1 MPLISALFVVDV
13 NLIVICPLASAV
25 AVNCWML
32 AMFCPPD
39 AATMSK
45 FVSTCVPLMLTLN
58 TREPLVVKNVSQKCK
73 RTVWLD
79 PAVRPG
85 MV

>member
-1 MPLISALFVVDV
+1 MPLISALFVTDV
-13 NLIVICPLASAV
+13 NVITYWPLEFAAS
-25 AVNCWML
+25 VNCWML

-45 FVSTCVPLMLTLN
+45 FVSTCVPLIVTLN
-58 TREPLVVKNVSQKCK
+58 TREPVVVKNVSQKCK

-79 PAVRPG
+79 PEVKPG
-85 MV
+85 IV